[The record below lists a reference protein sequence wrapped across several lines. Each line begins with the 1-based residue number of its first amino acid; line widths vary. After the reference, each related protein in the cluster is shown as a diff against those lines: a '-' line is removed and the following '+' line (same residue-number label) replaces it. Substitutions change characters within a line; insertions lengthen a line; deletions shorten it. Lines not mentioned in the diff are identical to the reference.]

1 LIFERTKILFKNQI
15 NYWIF
20 PCIIALLIG
29 FISGFLSGYLPLQ
42 NDKNLLKYYKSTIN
56 DVNYDY
62 FEKLQNEIKAEN
74 IRNNLK

>member
-1 LIFERTKILFKNQI
+1 MIFERTKRLFKNQI

-29 FISGFLSGYLPLQ
+29 FFSGFLSGYLPLQ
-42 NDKNLLKYYKSTIN
+42 NDKNLLKLYKSLIN
-56 DVNYDY
+56 DIDY
-62 FEKLQNEIKAEN
+62 SYFGKLQNEIKAEN